1 LQALVLLNDPQFV
14 EASRAFAQRM
24 MLEGG
29 NTVESRISY
38 GFRLATSRKP
48 AADELKVL
56 ADIYQQQVA
65 AFEKNKEGAEKLLK
79 VGAFQAESNLNK
91 SELAAWATI
100 ATMLLNL
107 DEAVTK
113 A

>member
-1 LQALVLLNDPQFV
+1 
-14 EASRAFAQRM
+14 M
-24 MLEGG
+24 MIEGG
-29 NTVESRISY
+29 KTVESRISY

-48 AADELKVL
+48 GADEIKVL
-56 ADIYQQQVA
+56 ADVYQQQLA
-65 AFEKNKEGAEKLLK
+65 AFQKNKESAEKLLK
-79 VGAFQAESNLNK
+79 VGAFQAESNLDK